1 MKLVLLVELRRPYN
15 GDAGLGGKMTQ
26 NVDYTMVEV
35 WKAVSALHARDDY
48 AFLDQKSRSIIFAV
62 ADAEAQQKSINYKGI
77 VTALRPKSHMPIY
90 ARLQQLI
97 REGWLEAK
105 PDPTDKRAKT
115 LHLTP
120 KTATFVNSLSSA
132 IKRVVQA
139 TSAIAA
145 SLVAQMTYHDISSTL
160 LVGHALTMQH

>member
-1 MKLVLLVELRRPYN
+1 
-15 GDAGLGGKMTQ
+15 MTQ
-26 NVDYTMVEV
+26 NIDYTMVDV
-35 WKAVSALHARDDY
+35 WKAMSALHKRDDY
-48 AFLDQKSRSIIFAV
+48 AVLDQQSRSIIFVV
-62 ADAEAQQKSINYKGI
+62 AGADAQQKPMNYRGI
-77 VTALRPKSHMPIY
+77 MAALRPKSRAPIC
-90 ARLQQLI
+90 ARIQQLI

-120 KTATFVNSLSSA
+120 KSATFVNSLSSA
-132 IKRVVQA
+132 IKRVVKA

-160 LVGHALTMQH
+160 LVGHAFTMQH